1 MSDYQHWPTSKY
13 YDGGYPKRHYKKFV
27 PLKDEEG
34 NIPAPEYLHYENDT
48 QSNLDKALHRLIE
61 GDATVIL
68 LGPRGT
74 GKTQA
79 AVQLAY
85 QLELHQKKLSQHGTH
100 YYTQLGQLF
109 EEEKQSWKIGPQKDA
124 LNTRIPSP
132 VERSKKAQLLVLD
145 ELQECSNSD
154 WERQSLTRLIDSR
167 YQNEMNTILVGNL
180 TVDALG
186 EFLSK
191 SVTSRLKETGYI
203 IEMTQKKYR

>member
-1 MSDYQHWPTSKY
+1 MPS
-13 YDGGYPKRHYKKFV
+13 
-27 PLKDEEG
+27 KDEEG
-34 NIPAPEYLHYENDT
+34 NIPAPNYLHYENDT
-48 QSNLDKALHRLIE
+48 QWDLDKALHKLKE
-61 GDATVIL
+61 GDSTILL

-85 QLELHQKKLSQHGTH
+85 QLELFQKAKGENGNH

-109 EEEKQSWKIGPQKDA
+109 DDEKYSWKLGVQKDA
-124 LNTRIPSP
+124 INCRIPTP
-132 VERSKKAQLLVLD
+132 MERATDSQLLVLD
-145 ELQECSNSD
+145 ELQECTNSD

-180 TVDALG
+180 TVSALD

-191 SVTSRLKETGYI
+191 SVTSRLKEPGYI
-203 IEMTQKKYR
+203 IAMTQKKYR